1 MKLLKK
7 KDVSTKSMNKNSLGV
22 KKTVAVVLLLVTT
35 LFVVS
40 ELVTYTTWA
49 MPLIAIQ
56 LFQMAGIGI
65 ESGMTIANF
74 AIGDM
79 AVMFMMWIL
88 PCLFVLGLSLYVH
101 AKLLKWY
108 FKKFVSWLKVIF
120 TRKSKNSDKLA

>member
-1 MKLLKK
+1 MKSFKK
-7 KDVSTKSMNKNSLGV
+7 KDVSTKFVEKNSLGV
-22 KKTVAVVLLLVTT
+22 KKGVAVVLLLVTT
-35 LFVVS
+35 LFIVS

-56 LFQMAGIGI
+56 LFQLAGIGI
-65 ESGMTIANF
+65 ESGVTIANF

-88 PCLFVLGLSLYVH
+88 PCMFALGLSLYVH

-108 FKKFVSWLKVIF
+108 FKKFVSWLRLIF
-120 TRKSKNSDKLA
+120 MRKPKNSDKLV